1 MADTTIRPQFG
12 GASMPKKSKK
22 SAAKSANAGKKA
34 KKKAGK
40 KNAKKPAAVKNSGAK
55 KKAKKKPVFKKIKLE
70 PKLSSNEVTTLLAQV
85 QSEERSER
93 IWQEMTSIEP
103 DGSESL
109 RAVEEKLIKQPDESK
124 RKTWKYFGK

>member
-1 MADTTIRPQFG
+1 
-12 GASMPKKSKK
+12 MPKKSKK

-40 KNAKKPAAVKNSGAK
+40 KNVKKPAAVKSSGAK